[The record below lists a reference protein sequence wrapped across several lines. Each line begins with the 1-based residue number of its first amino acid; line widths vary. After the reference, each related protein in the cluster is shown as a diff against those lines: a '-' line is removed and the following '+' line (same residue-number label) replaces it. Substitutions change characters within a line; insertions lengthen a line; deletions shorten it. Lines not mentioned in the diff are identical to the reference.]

1 MAGETIHRLIETRLL
16 RGGKHWNF
24 REFCLIRSIEGLR
37 GVAALL
43 VALFHA
49 YVYGKWGG
57 LPAQSGVLQQA
68 WLFVD
73 LFFVISGY
81 VMASAYGERLDSMRA
96 ATSYMV
102 RRFFRL
108 YPLHIVTT
116 ATVLLAVVGI
126 QTAKLILGHYGFKLG
141 NEAPFDFEFFN
152 LKLLVLDLLLLQG
165 VGIMR
170 MEIHNYPSWSIS
182 VEFWL
187 YLMFALLMLAVRQR
201 GARIVMSAAIVV
213 MSLAYFLVY
222 WSAVP
227 PELQTL
233 DTRGLPRGML
243 SFFQGVLLFYLYQRL
258 ADRLSGADATA
269 GADGHLRSPGAGS
282 ARRLPSGLVSAV
294 QVAAAVL
301 ALYLVSRQPLLGT
314 WQLVIPFSFTLLV
327 LFLLPD
333 RGVVAALLQT
343 APMQW
348 LGQHSYSIYLTHV
361 TVLTVLDWPGRVVP
375 EPAKHLVGLVYVVLV
390 FGLSALTYRYIE
402 TPWRERGKGIARR
415 IETGGAFT
423 GQVDPTSPR

>member
-1 MAGETIHRLIETRLL
+1 
-16 RGGKHWNF
+16 
-24 REFCLIRSIEGLR
+24 LIRSIEGLR
-37 GVAALL
+37 GIAALL

-57 LPAQSGVLQQA
+57 LPAKSGVLQHA

-81 VMASAYGERLDSMRA
+81 VMASAYGERLDSMRSA
-96 ATSYMV
+96 ASYMV

-126 QTAKLILGHYGFKLG
+126 QTVKLILAHYGFKLG
-141 NEAPFDFEFFN
+141 NEAPFDIEFFN
-152 LKLLVLDLLLLQG
+152 LKLLGLDLLLLQG
-165 VGIMR
+165 LGIMR

-187 YLMFALLMLAVRQR
+187 YLMFALFMLAVRRR
-201 GARIVMSAAIVV
+201 GARIVSSAAIVV
-213 MSLAYFLVY
+213 MSLTYFLVY
-222 WSAVP
+222 WSTVP

-258 ADRLSGADATA
+258 AGRLAGADAVA
-269 GADGHLRSPGAGS
+269 GAAVPVGQLSSSGARDPG
-282 ARRLPSGLVSAV
+282 RWPTGLVSV
-294 QVAAAVL
+294 IQVAAAML
-301 ALYLVSRQPLLGT
+301 ALYLVSRQPALGT

-327 LFLLPD
+327 LSLLPD
-333 RGVVAALLQT
+333 SGVLATLLQT

-375 EPAKHLVGLVYVVLV
+375 EPAKHLVGLVYIALV

-402 TPWRERGKGIARR
+402 SPWRERGKGIARR
-415 IETGGAFT
+415 VETAGAFA
-423 GQVDPTSPR
+423 GQADPTAPR